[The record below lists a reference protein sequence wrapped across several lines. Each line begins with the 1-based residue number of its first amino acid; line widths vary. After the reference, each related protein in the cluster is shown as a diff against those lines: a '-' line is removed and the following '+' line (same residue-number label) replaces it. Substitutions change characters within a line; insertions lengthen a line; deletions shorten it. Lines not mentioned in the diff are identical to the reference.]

1 NRHIPEAPCFVHNL
15 HSRANFRTD
24 FPARRYPA
32 CDTASHLR
40 SFLGQSPLDRMSRV
54 VAEAHTPM
62 LYNGAL
68 MRSFKT
74 ASVETN
80 GIRMNLLEAGDGPL
94 VILLHGFPELG
105 YSWRH
110 QLPAFAE
117 AGYRVIAPDQ
127 RGYGKT
133 DCPSA
138 TEEYTLCHLVADV
151 VGLVHALGEK
161 RACVLGHDWGSGVA
175 WTCALLRP
183 DIFQAVG
190 LLSVPY
196 VSNFWSGPRST
207 VLFNEL
213 LAGGQ
218 MLYQFYFQEPGK
230 ADHDFAQDPRSS
242 IL

>member
-1 NRHIPEAPCFVHNL
+1 
-15 HSRANFRTD
+15 
-24 FPARRYPA
+24 
-32 CDTASHLR
+32 
-40 SFLGQSPLDRMSRV
+40 
-54 VAEAHTPM
+54 
-62 LYNGAL
+62 
-68 MRSFKT
+68 
-74 ASVETN
+74 
-80 GIRMNLLEAGDGPL
+80 
-94 VILLHGFPELG
+94 
-105 YSWRH
+105 
-110 QLPAFAE
+110 
-117 AGYRVIAPDQ
+117 GYRVIAPDQ

-161 RACVLGHDWGSGVA
+161 RACVIGHDWGSGVA

-242 IL
+242 ILRLFVGAGGGVAPSQRWRVLYPAGESFLDTLPQVD